1 MTLFNLHT
9 LKIFGL
15 TSLFFLLTSC
25 TTYMAA
31 TNDGLVVEDYGQRTM
46 GTVIEDNSIE
56 SKAQINISRYNE
68 TLNNSNIHLLSFNRV
83 VLITGQVPDIKS
95 KKDVSSIVEKV
106 RHVRRVHNE
115 LEIIPELSVYQ
126 RGRDSF
132 LETKVGTNLVGS
144 DDVDSDRIEVT
155 VTNQK
160 VYLMGLVTQEEA
172 KRTVQSVKEVS
183 GINAIIKVFEYISNG
198 TDTL

>member
-83 VLITGQVPDIKS
+83 VLYLISIK
-95 KKDVSSIVEKV
+95 
-106 RHVRRVHNE
+106 
-115 LEIIPELSVYQ
+115 
-126 RGRDSF
+126 
-132 LETKVGTNLVGS
+132 TKS
-144 DDVDSDRIEVT
+144 
-155 VTNQK
+155 
-160 VYLMGLVTQEEA
+160 
-172 KRTVQSVKEVS
+172 
-183 GINAIIKVFEYISNG
+183 
-198 TDTL
+198 